1 MTKVIVSG
9 AVANKHRHGGSLWVR
24 LSWAEGLRQL
34 GFDVV
39 FVDELQPGGSA
50 DVFASVLHDLGI
62 AGALIDGAAVTG
74 MAEGE
79 LHDHLDD
86 AALLVNLSGHLRRP
100 ELLRRVRRRVFVDLD
115 PGYTQI
121 WRAQGH
127 DVGLEHHHLYFTVG
141 QNVGTR
147 RSSIPAVG
155 IRWRPILQPVVLE
168 RWPLA
173 DGPFTSFTTVASWRG
188 AFGPVAFGGRSY
200 GVKAHEF
207 RRFAGT
213 PDACGLPFAVAL
225 DLDPADHRDREA
237 LQRANWRLVD
247 PQLVA
252 TPDGFAQFV
261 RSSGA
266 EFSVAQGV
274 YVDTASGWFS
284 DRTVRYLASGR
295 PAVVQDTGI
304 RDAVPVGEGLLTF
317 RTPAE
322 AAARAIEVVDDYDRH
337 RHAARRIAEEFF
349 AADRALAPLLEA
361 AGVAP

>member
-1 MTKVIVSG
+1 MTTVIVSG
-9 AVANKHRHGGSLWVR
+9 AIANKHRHGGSLWVR

-39 FVDELQPGGSA
+39 FVDELRAGGSPE
-50 DVFASVLHDLGI
+50 VFATVMRELGMP
-62 AGALIDGAAVTG
+62 GALIDGTSVVG
-74 MAEGE
+74 MPEEE
-79 LHDHLDD
+79 LLAHLDD
-86 AALLVNLSGHLRRP
+86 AALLVNLGGHLRRP
-100 ELLRRVRRRVFVDLD
+100 GLLRRVRTRAFVDLD

-121 WRAQGH
+121 WQATGH

-147 RSSIPAVG
+147 RSTIPAVG
-155 IRWRPILQPVVLE
+155 IRWRPILQPVVLD
-168 RWPLA
+168 RWPQGEGA
-173 DGPFTSFTTVASWRG
+173 FTSFTTVASWRG
-188 AFGPVAFGGRSY
+188 AFGPVSFGGRSY
-200 GVKAHEF
+200 GVKAHQF
-207 RRFAGT
+207 RRYAGT
-213 PDACGLPFAVAL
+213 PDACGVPFEIAL
-225 DLDPADHRDREA
+225 DLDPADHRDRERLRA
-237 LQRANWRLVD
+237 ANWRLVD
-247 PQLVA
+247 PQAVVA
-252 TPDGFAQFV
+252 TAGFAQFV

-304 RDAVPVGEGLLTF
+304 RHTLPVGDGLLTF

-322 AAARAIEVVDDYDRH
+322 AAVRATEVVEDYDRH
-337 RHAARRIAEEFF
+337 RRAARRMAEEYF